1 MLTED
6 SCTYLFS
13 GFVPSFDLPEQSVQ
27 LQPIKAVLH
36 HKLTMR
42 LNWDSLLGLFSKW
55 PESGHL
61 HCVVV
66 VNDEAAVTKDETR
79 RVSRI
84 HGHTHC
90 ASHRDVRSLI
100 VSMCE

>member
-1 MLTED
+1 M
-6 SCTYLFS
+6 
-13 GFVPSFDLPEQSVQ
+13 
-27 LQPIKAVLH
+27 
-36 HKLTMR
+36 
-42 LNWDSLLGLFSKW
+42 GLFSKW

-79 RVSRI
+79 RVSHI

-90 ASHRDVRSLI
+90 ASHRDVGSQF
-100 VSMCE
+100 VSPVFFHLLKKQPLHFIHHLHPLRLSHVFDGRLSFT